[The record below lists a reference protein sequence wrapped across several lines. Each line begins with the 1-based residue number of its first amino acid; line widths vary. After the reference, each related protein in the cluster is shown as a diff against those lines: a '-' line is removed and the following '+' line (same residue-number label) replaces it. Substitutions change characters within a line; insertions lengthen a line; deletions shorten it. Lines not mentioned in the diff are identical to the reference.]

1 MKKLL
6 LLLLLLT
13 VSLGYSQKV
22 AFLGTEANVASL
34 IDDDAKAAATW
45 MQTNYGTNFKYIQ
58 ISSIDASKLSDVT
71 VAVLYYLTP
80 LENVGYSATSS
91 NVSTMLPSE
100 LQAGTPQTLAL
111 TVWVKAGG
119 DMLIAGDP
127 SSFIF
132 TLGRVPANFAQP
144 RASGNYVY
152 SEFGCAGSAGCVDTG
167 KPADDIWGLG
177 MRDANNSGNRRND
190 PIFNGLTFTNGD
202 YLSLQNS
209 PTREVRLIWWQH
221 FDGILN
227 PSCCGQDA
235 ALLFEQKM
243 AATKYGT
250 LRHIGDSF
258 GYGAVLFNPTN
269 GVNDANF
276 DTQIPTNFAGRI
288 MTIQNSIVGYE
299 WDSNGTT
306 NDFQG
311 NIEKFTANIIAFLS
325 DNTITLAIDKSEI
338 NAITVY
344 PNPVGNYIII
354 TKGNMTDLS
363 LNLYDLNGKT
373 VLSKKIDNNPI
384 NISNLSSGLFFAEIK
399 DEKGVTLKTVKV
411 IKN

>member
-6 LLLLLLT
+6 LLLLLT
-13 VSLGYSQKV
+13 ASVGYSQKV
-22 AFLGTEANVASL
+22 AFLGTEADVASL
-34 IDDDAKAAATW
+34 IDDDAKTAATW
-45 MQTNYGTNFKYIQ
+45 MQTNYGATFKYIQ
-58 ISSIDASKLSDVT
+58 ISSIDASQLSDVT

-80 LENVGYSATSS
+80 SENVGYSATPTD
-91 NVSTMLPSE
+91 VSTMLPSA
-100 LQAGTPQTLAL
+100 LQAGTSQTIAL
-111 TVWVKAGG
+111 TNWVKAGG

-127 SSFIF
+127 TPFVF
-132 TLGRVPANFAQP
+132 TMGRVSADFTQL
-144 RASGNYVY
+144 RAAGNYVY
-152 SEFGCAGSAGCVDTG
+152 SEFGCASSSGCVDTG

-221 FDGILN
+221 FDNILS

-235 ALLFEQKM
+235 ALFFEQKM

-269 GVNDANF
+269 GVNDVNF
-276 DTQIPTNFAGRI
+276 DTQIPTDFAGRI
-288 MTIQNSIVGYE
+288 MTIQNTIVGYE
-299 WDSNGTT
+299 WNSNGTT
-306 NDFQG
+306 NDFQS

-325 DNTITLAIDKSEI
+325 DNTITLSTDKSEL

-344 PNPVGNYIII
+344 PNPANNYLIV
-354 TKGNMTDLS
+354 TKGNIDNLS
-363 LNLYDLNGKT
+363 LNLYDLNGKI
-373 VLSKKIDNNPI
+373 VLNKKIDNNPI

-411 IKN
+411 LKN